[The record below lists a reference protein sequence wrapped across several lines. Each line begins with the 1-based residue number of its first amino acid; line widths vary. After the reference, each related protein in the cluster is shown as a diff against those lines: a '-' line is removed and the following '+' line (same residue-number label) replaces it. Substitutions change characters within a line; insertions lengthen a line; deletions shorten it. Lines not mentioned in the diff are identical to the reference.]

1 MHPKVERRPDSTRIK
16 RLRVVTSEL
25 LRGDAVAH
33 ARGLRLVAGLAN
45 VNHER
50 QPNAPCEIDLRSE
63 GAALRGAWR
72 DISIVVQAA
81 LADGHHAR
89 SPGQAFNPQWLAT
102 IAVDV
107 VAFSALQFLQGGNI
121 NYTPLFALPILLAAV
136 LGTLPLAMG
145 TAATVTLLL
154 LTDAWWMSVAMPAD
168 TTPRFLQAALT
179 GSGLFIVALLA
190 HQLAVRLTREEAL
203 AQRHAAE
210 ARIQTRVNQL
220 VIENLNDGVLVV
232 DSQGRVR
239 AANPAARGGAPRDP
253 PPRCSRRSRS
263 LRASPARPPGPH
275 RSSDRTVRR
284 VAPRPSRRPPPCRPR
299 ALVPPEAP
307 WPSSAARRQI
317 CCPLLY
323 PQARMPRAPPCF

>member
-1 MHPKVERRPDSTRIK
+1 MQQN
-16 RLRVVTSEL
+16 RLWHGFMTARVMTALVL
-25 LRGDAVAH
+25 LLMQGSAYLL
-33 ARGLRLVAGLAN
+33 GLGASVLVL
-45 VNHER
+45 
-50 QPNAPCEIDLRSE
+50 DLCF
-63 GAALRGAWR
+63 LYL
-72 DISIVVQAA
+72 VAA
-81 LADGHHAR
+81 LAVRLLGSAR

-136 LGTLPLAMG
+136 LGTLTLAMG

-239 AANPAARGGAPRDP
+239 AANPAARHLVDGD
-253 PPRCSRRSRS
+253 
-263 LRASPARPPGPH
+263 LPARRTPTKLTDEGAWKPLAQLADMTFAQGSMPTTDVDLDFAGLPSVYLKVRTQLAAAGTEGTGNLCVMFLQDRRDVGSPGQG
-275 RSSDRTVRR
+275 RKARGDGSNVGRR
-284 VAPRPSRRPPPCRPR
+284 GP
-299 ALVPPEAP
+299 
-307 WPSSAARRQI
+307 
-317 CCPLLY
+317 
-323 PQARMPRAPPCF
+323 